1 MVDPQSVV
9 AKKRTLTY
17 MHANEL
23 TGRLTSKADFLK
35 YLDNHRKYTLDHPSL
50 TAFQCSTTC
59 QTPTSSTR
67 IS

>member
-17 MHANEL
+17 MHAKEL
-23 TGRLTSKADFLK
+23 TSRLTSKADFLK
-35 YLDNHRKYTLDHPSL
+35 YLDNHRKYTLDYPSL

-59 QTPTSSTR
+59 QTPMSSTR

>member
-1 MVDPQSVV
+1 MVDQQAVA

-35 YLDNHRKYTLDHPSL
+35 YFDGHRKYLRLYRL
-50 TAFQCSTTC
+50 TAFQFSTIC
-59 QTPTSSTR
+59 RTPTSSTK

>member
-35 YLDNHRKYTLDHPSL
+35 YLDNHCKYHQLFPL

-59 QTPTSSTR
+59 QTPMSSTR